1 MKFRKYLF
9 IYFIVILLFSCN
21 KKKENYDTNV
31 QQKTEQKGLDEQV
44 IKIEAI
50 KDNDLNKLVPLNE
63 EIKKSFRS
71 KATATKEEIS
81 NAKKI
86 LETTKPIHK

>member
-9 IYFIVILLFSCN
+9 IYIIVILLFSCN
-21 KKKENYDTNV
+21 KKKNYDTNV
-31 QQKTEQKGLDEQV
+31 QQKTEQKGLNEPV

-63 EIKKSFRS
+63 EIKK
-71 KATATKEEIS
+71 I
-81 NAKKI
+81 I
-86 LETTKPIHK
+86 